1 MVRWEGAVNAHLVAP
16 GLVRMARREWLTQR
30 GWEEAA
36 RDGYLTVVDL
46 RGREYAKR
54 RDGDPIADPEAAGV
68 QVVYVATEDPD
79 HPERRSRFNP
89 YLDHPRDY
97 DLYCSL
103 FCDRVLQALR
113 TIAGAPSGV
122 IVHCAGGR
130 DRTGLVVALGQALAG
145 WDFDEIV
152 AGYERGAIGINEQ
165 LAHFDHPYERHM
177 TGDEWDAWL
186 GERLVAL
193 REFLEAADVRFM
205 LRSEGATDA
214 ELDEISSRFSLDRE

>member
-1 MVRWEGAVNAHLVAP
+1 MVRWEGAVNAHVVAP

-30 GWEEAA
+30 GWEQVVE
-36 RDGYLTVVDL
+36 DGFHTVVDL
-46 RGREYAKR
+46 RGRKHAKR
-54 RDGDPIADPEAAGV
+54 RDGDPVADPEAAGV

-79 HPERRSRFNP
+79 HPDYRSRFNP

-103 FCDRVLQALR
+103 FCDRVLRALR
-113 TIAGAPSGV
+113 AIAEAPSGV

-130 DRTGLVVALGQALAG
+130 DRTGLVVALGQILAG

-152 AGYERGAIGINEQ
+152 DGYERGATGINER

-193 REFLEAADVRFM
+193 REFLETTDIEFV

-214 ELDEISSRFSLDRE
+214 DLDAIRHKFSTARE